1 MSVQYK
7 KRENNSDPKL
17 RSMDPEWQTD
27 VFAGEFLCC
36 SEIIKDLT
44 WREIQAKCGVTE
56 AAARTAWKIVNEV
69 PYSISEN
76 KSMYSVRY
84 NYYASSF

>member
-17 RSMDPEWQTD
+17 RSMDSEWQTD

-36 SEIIKDLT
+36 SEVIKDLT

-56 AAARTAWKIVNEV
+56 AAARTELLKELKHKNQSCMVMQEAL
-69 PYSISEN
+69 
-76 KSMYSVRY
+76 
-84 NYYASSF
+84 F